1 MSSTIGVA
9 TVQCAMNDQ
18 KSDRPLR
25 PDLQQVIDSRAS
37 RLDEARPKAVAQQRK
52 RGRWTARE
60 AIEKLV
66 DADSFVEY
74 GGLARPAVP
83 GMTGAA
89 DGVVMGTAQLGG
101 RPVDLLFYDYT
112 VYAGTQSAINHAK
125 TTRMFEHAE
134 RHRLPVVCWLD
145 GGGARPHDMKVEGR
159 GSTPTFVVFARL
171 SGLVPTIGILPGRA
185 FAGHA
190 NLAGMC
196 DVLIATG
203 NSTMGMAGPPLVE
216 AALGLKLTPEEV
228 GPAAVHV
235 ASGVIDVLVE
245 DEAEAIAVARKYLGY
260 FDNRAPLAFEAP
272 DSMALRDVVP
282 DNPRRAY
289 NVRKVIDGI
298 ADVGSVLELKAGF
311 GRAVVTSLIR
321 IAGRPVGVVASQPM
335 YLAGAIDSPAS
346 EKAAHFIQVC
356 DAFDIPILSLCDTP
370 GLMVGPDVER
380 TGLVRKSARVL
391 AAFANATVPV
401 MTVVLRKAYG
411 LGYYVMGSQPLNP
424 AILLAWPTAEYG
436 GMGLEGAVNIIYRAE
451 LEAIDDAE
459 ARSAEHKRL
468 TDQLKRSNTALEV
481 AARYLYDDVIDPAD
495 TRDILI
501 KTLATLPP
509 PPPRTTRKRFIEPF

>member
-1 MSSTIGVA
+1 MTDPV
-9 TVQCAMNDQ
+9 
-18 KSDRPLR
+18 SDDPSGNPPMR
-25 PDLQQVIDSRAS
+25 PDLQQVLDSRAAI
-37 RLDEARPKAVAQQRK
+37 LDDARPKAVAQQRK
-52 RGRWTARE
+52 RNRWTARE
-60 AIEKLV
+60 GIAALA
-66 DADSFVEY
+66 DAGSFVEY

-83 GMTGAA
+83 GMSGAA
-89 DGVVMGTAQLGG
+89 DGVIMGTAQIEG

-112 VYAGTQSAINHAK
+112 VYAGTQSTINHAK

-171 SGLVPTIGILPGRA
+171 SGLVPTVGILPGRA

-196 DVLIATG
+196 DLLVATPD
-203 NSTMGMAGPPLVE
+203 SAMGMAGPPLVE
-216 AALGLKLTPEEV
+216 AALGVKLTPEEI
-228 GPAAVHV
+228 GPASVHV
-235 ASGVIDVLVE
+235 ASGVIDVLVG
-245 DEAEAIAVARKYLGY
+245 DEAEAIAVARKYLG
-260 FDNRAPLAFEAP
+260 FFGGPMTPGAAP
-272 DSMALRDVVP
+272 DVAALRTVVP

-298 ADVGSVLELKAGF
+298 ADLGSALELKAGF

-321 IAGRPVGVVASQPM
+321 IGGRPVGVVANQPM

-346 EKAAHFIQVC
+346 EKAARFIQIC

-370 GLMVGPDVER
+370 GLMVGPDVEK

-391 AAFANATVPV
+391 TAFANATVPV

-411 LGYYVMGSQPLNP
+411 LGYYVMGSQPLAP

-451 LEAIDDAE
+451 LEAAAE
-459 ARSAEHKRL
+459 GERAALHKQL
-468 TDQLKRSNTALEV
+468 TDELKRSNTALEV

-501 KTLATLPP
+501 RTLATLPSP
-509 PPPRTTRKRFIEPF
+509 APRTTRKRLIEPF

>member
-1 MSSTIGVA
+1 M
-9 TVQCAMNDQ
+9 
-18 KSDRPLR
+18 R
-25 PDLQQVIDSRAS
+25 
-37 RLDEARPKAVAQQRK
+37 
-52 RGRWTARE
+52 
-60 AIEKLV
+60 
-66 DADSFVEY
+66 DSFVEY
-74 GGLARPAVP
+74 GGLARPAVS

-89 DGVVMGTAQLGG
+89 DGVVMGTAQIDG
-101 RPVDLLFYDYT
+101 RPVDLLIYDYT
-112 VYAGTQSAINHAK
+112 VYAGTQSAINHMK

-159 GSTPTFVVFARL
+159 GATPTFVVFARL

-196 DVLIATG
+196 DVLIATED
-203 NSTMGMAGPPLVE
+203 STMGMAGPPLVE
-216 AALGLKLTPEEV
+216 AALGVKLTPEEIGARLGARGV
-228 GPAAVHV
+228 RRHRRAGRRRGRGRRGRRASISAISAARRPPG
-235 ASGVIDVLVE
+235 A
-245 DEAEAIAVARKYLGY
+245 
-260 FDNRAPLAFEAP
+260 AP
-272 DSMALRDVVP
+272 DGAALRDVVP

-298 ADVGSVLELKAGF
+298 ADIGSVLELKAGF

-321 IAGRPVGVVASQPM
+321 IAGRAVGVVANQPM
-335 YLAGAIDSPAS
+335 VLAGAIDSPAS
-346 EKAAHFIQVC
+346 DKAAHFIQVC

-391 AAFANATVPV
+391 TAFANATVPV

-436 GMGLEGAVNIIYRAE
+436 GMGLGGRGQHHLPGRARRRRRCRG
-451 LEAIDDAE
+451 
-459 ARSAEHKRL
+459 ARSAG
-468 TDQLKRSNTALEV
+468 TSA
-481 AARYLYDDVIDPAD
+481 
-495 TRDILI
+495 
-501 KTLATLPP
+501 
-509 PPPRTTRKRFIEPF
+509 

>member
-1 MSSTIGVA
+1 MTA
-9 TVQCAMNDQ
+9 A
-18 KSDRPLR
+18 KPDRAPR
-25 PDLQQVIDSRAS
+25 ADLQPV
-37 RLDEARPKAVAQQRK
+37 LEARQAILDAARPAAVAQQRK

-60 AIEKLV
+60 AIAGLI
-66 DADSFVEY
+66 DDGSFVEY
-74 GGLARPAVP
+74 GGLARPAVS
-83 GMTGAA
+83 GMSGAA
-89 DGVVMGTAQLGG
+89 DGVVMGTAQIGG
-101 RPVDLLFYDYT
+101 RPVDLLIYDYT

-171 SGLVPTIGILPGRA
+171 SGWVPTIGIMPGRA

-190 NLAGMC
+190 NLAGLC
-196 DVLIATG
+196 DVLIATKD
-203 NSTMGMAGPPLVE
+203 STMGMAGPPLVE
-216 AALGLKLTPEEV
+216 AALGIKLTPEEV
-228 GPAAVHV
+228 GPAEVHV

-245 DEAEAIAVARKYLGY
+245 DEAEAIAVAQKYLAY
-260 FDNRAPLAFEAP
+260 FGPPAAPGEAP
-272 DSMALRDVVP
+272 DALALRDVVP
-282 DNPRRAY
+282 ENPRRAY
-289 NVRKVIDGI
+289 NVRKVIEGI
-298 ADVGSVLELKAGF
+298 ADRGSILELKAGF

-321 IAGRPVGVVASQPM
+321 IAGRAVGVVANQPM
-335 YLAGAIDSPAS
+335 VLAGAIDSPAS
-346 EKAAHFIQVC
+346 DKAAHFIQLC
-356 DAFDIPILSLCDTP
+356 DAFDIPLLSLCDTP

-411 LGYYVMGSQPLNP
+411 LGYYVMGSQPLEP

-451 LEAIDDAE
+451 LEAVGDADE
-459 ARSAEHKRL
+459 RAALHKRL
-468 TDQLKRSNTALEV
+468 TDALKRSNTALEV

-509 PPPRTTRKRFIEPF
+509 PLPRATRKRFIEPF

>member
-1 MSSTIGVA
+1 MTDPVSKDPMGNPP
-9 TVQCAMNDQ
+9 M
-18 KSDRPLR
+18 R
-25 PDLQQVIDSRAS
+25 PDLQQVLDSRAAI
-37 RLDEARPKAVAQQRK
+37 LDEARPKAVAQQRK
-52 RGRWTARE
+52 RNRWTARE
-60 AIEKLV
+60 GIAALA
-66 DADSFVEY
+66 DAGSFVEY

-83 GMTGAA
+83 GMSGAA
-89 DGVVMGTAQLGG
+89 DGVIMGTAQIDG
-101 RPVDLLFYDYT
+101 RPVDLLVYDYT

-145 GGGARPHDMKVEGR
+145 GGGARPHDMKVQGR

-171 SGLVPTIGILPGRA
+171 SGLVPTVGILPGRA

-196 DVLIATG
+196 DLLVATPD
-203 NSTMGMAGPPLVE
+203 SALGMAGPPLVE
-216 AALGLKLTPEEV
+216 AALGVKLTPEEI
-228 GPAAVHV
+228 GPASVHV
-235 ASGVIDVLVE
+235 ASGVIDVLVD
-245 DEAEAIAVARKYLGY
+245 DEAEAIAVAKKYLGY
-260 FDNRAPLAFEAP
+260 FGGPTILGPAP
-272 DSMALRDVVP
+272 DVTALRSVVP

-321 IAGRPVGVVASQPM
+321 ISGRPVGVIANQPM

-346 EKAAHFIQVC
+346 EKAARFIQIC

-370 GLMVGPDVER
+370 GLMVGPDVEK

-391 AAFANATVPV
+391 TAFANATVPV

-451 LEAIDDAE
+451 LEAAAE
-459 ARSAEHKRL
+459 SERAALHKRL
-468 TDQLKRSNTALEV
+468 TDELKRSNTALEV

-509 PPPRTTRKRFIEPF
+509 PPPRTTRKRLIEPF

>member
-1 MSSTIGVA
+1 MT
-9 TVQCAMNDQ
+9 DP
-18 KSDRPLR
+18 KSDRPVR
-25 PDLQQVIDSRAS
+25 SGLQQVIDSRAAI
-37 RLDEARPKAVAQQRK
+37 LDDARPKAVAQQRK

-60 AIEKLV
+60 GIAALV
-66 DADSFVEY
+66 DPESFVEY

-89 DGVVMGTAQLGG
+89 DGVVMGTAQVGG

-112 VYAGTQSAINHAK
+112 VYAGTQSAINHMK

-171 SGLVPTIGILPGRA
+171 SGLVPTVGILPGRA

-190 NLAGMC
+190 NLAGLC
-196 DVLIATG
+196 DVLIATKD
-203 NSTMGMAGPPLVE
+203 SAMGMAGPPLVE
-216 AALGLKLTPEEV
+216 AALGVKLTPEEI
-228 GPAAVHV
+228 GPASVHV

-245 DEAEAIAVARKYLGY
+245 DEAEAVAAAHKYLG
-260 FDNRAPLAFEAP
+260 FFGGPMTPGTAP
-272 DSMALRDVVP
+272 DVAALREIVP
-282 DNPRRAY
+282 ENPRRAY

-321 IAGRPVGVVASQPM
+321 IAGRPVGVVANQPM

-346 EKAAHFIQVC
+346 EKAARFIQIC
-356 DAFDIPILSLCDTP
+356 DAFDIPLLSLCDTP

-391 AAFANATVPV
+391 TAFANATVPV

-436 GMGLEGAVNIIYRAE
+436 GMGLEGAVNIIYKAE
-451 LEAIDDAE
+451 LDAVADPE
-459 ARSAEHKRL
+459 ERAAQHKRL
-468 TDQLKRSNTALEV
+468 TDGLKRSNTALEV
-481 AARYLYDDVIDPAD
+481 AARFHYDDVIDPAD

-509 PPPRTTRKRFIEPF
+509 PPPRTTRKRLIEPF

>member
-1 MSSTIGVA
+1 MPDTPA
-9 TVQCAMNDQ
+9 E
-18 KSDRPLR
+18 KPLR
-25 PDLQQVIDSRAS
+25 PAL
-37 RLDEARPKAVAQQRK
+37 KAVLDRRADTLDANRPAAVARQRK

-60 AIEKLV
+60 AIAGLV
-66 DADSFVEY
+66 DTESFVEY
-74 GGLARPAVP
+74 GALARPAVA

-89 DGVVMGTAQLGG
+89 DGVVMGTAQIDG

-145 GGGARPHDMKVEGR
+145 GGGARPHDMKVQGR

-171 SGLVPTIGILPGRA
+171 SGLVPTVGILPGRA
-185 FAGHA
+185 FAGQA

-196 DVLIATG
+196 DLLISLKGTAL
-203 NSTMGMAGPPLVE
+203 GMAGPPLVE
-216 AALGLKLTPEEV
+216 AALGVKLTPEEI
-228 GPAAVHV
+228 GPPEVHV

-245 DEAEAIAVARKYLGY
+245 DEAEAIAVARKYLAY
-260 FDNRAPLAFEAP
+260 FGPPAAPGEAP
-272 DSMALRDVVP
+272 DTMALREVVP
-282 DNPRRAY
+282 ENPRRAY
-289 NVRKVIDGI
+289 NVRKVIEGI
-298 ADVGSVLELKAGF
+298 ADVGSILELKAGF

-321 IAGRPVGVVASQPM
+321 IAGRAVGVIANQPM
-335 YLAGAIDSPAS
+335 FLAGAIDSPAS
-346 EKAAHFIQVC
+346 DKAARFIQLC

-391 AAFANATVPV
+391 TAFANATIPV

-436 GMGLEGAVNIIYRAE
+436 GMGLEGAVNIIYKAE
-451 LEAIDDAE
+451 LDAVTDAE
-459 ARSAEHKRL
+459 ERSALHKRL
-468 TDQLKRSNTALEV
+468 TDALKRSNTAIEV
-481 AARYLYDDVIDPAD
+481 AARYHYDDVIDPAD

-509 PPPRTTRKRFIEPF
+509 PPPRTTRKRIIEPF

>member
-1 MSSTIGVA
+1 M
-9 TVQCAMNDQ
+9 
-18 KSDRPLR
+18 
-25 PDLQQVIDSRAS
+25 
-37 RLDEARPKAVAQQRK
+37 
-52 RGRWTARE
+52 
-60 AIEKLV
+60 
-66 DADSFVEY
+66 
-74 GGLARPAVP
+74 
-83 GMTGAA
+83 
-89 DGVVMGTAQLGG
+89 
-101 RPVDLLFYDYT
+101 
-112 VYAGTQSAINHAK
+112 K

-171 SGLVPTIGILPGRA
+171 SGLVPTVGILPGRA

-196 DVLIATG
+196 DVLIATKD
-203 NSTMGMAGPPLVE
+203 STLGMAGPPLVE
-216 AALGLKLTPEEV
+216 AALGVKLTPEEI
-228 GPAAVHV
+228 GPASVHV

-260 FDNRAPLAFEAP
+260 FGGAIAPGAAP
-272 DSMALRDVVP
+272 EGTALRDVVP

-321 IAGRPVGVVASQPM
+321 IAGRPVGVVANQPM
-335 YLAGAIDSPAS
+335 FLAGAIDSPAS
-346 EKAAHFIQVC
+346 DKAAHFIQIC

-424 AILLAWPTAEYG
+424 AILLAWPTAEFG

-451 LEAIDDAE
+451 LEAVADAE
-459 ARSAEHKRL
+459 ERAALHKRL
-468 TDQLKRSNTALEV
+468 TDTLKRSNTAVEV

-509 PPPRTTRKRFIEPF
+509 PPPRTTRKRLIEPF

>member
-1 MSSTIGVA
+1 MTDPTSN
-9 TVQCAMNDQ
+9 QPM
-18 KSDRPLR
+18 R
-25 PDLQQVIDSRAS
+25 PDLKQALDRRAAI
-37 RLDEARPKAVAQQRK
+37 LDDARPKAVAQQRK
-52 RGRWTARE
+52 RNRWTARE
-60 AIEKLV
+60 GIAALV
-66 DADSFVEY
+66 DAGSFVEY

-83 GMTGAA
+83 GMSGAA
-89 DGVVMGTAQLGG
+89 DGVIMGTAQIDG
-101 RPVDLLFYDYT
+101 RPVDLLVYDYT

-145 GGGARPHDMKVEGR
+145 GGGARPHDMKVQGR

-171 SGLVPTIGILPGRA
+171 SGLVPTVGILPGRA

-190 NLAGMC
+190 NLAGLC
-196 DVLIATG
+196 DLLVATPD
-203 NSTMGMAGPPLVE
+203 SAMGMAGPPLVE
-216 AALGLKLTPEEV
+216 AALGVKLTPEEI
-228 GPAAVHV
+228 GPASVHV
-235 ASGVIDVLVE
+235 ASGVIDVLVA
-245 DEAEAIAVARKYLGY
+245 DEAEAIGIAKKYLGY
-260 FDNRAPLAFEAP
+260 FGGPMTPGEAP
-272 DSMALRDVVP
+272 DVAALRTVVP

-298 ADVGSVLELKAGF
+298 ADLGSVLELKAGF

-321 IAGRPVGVVASQPM
+321 IGGRPVGVVANQPM

-346 EKAAHFIQVC
+346 EKAARFIQIC

-370 GLMVGPDVER
+370 GLMVGPDVEK

-391 AAFANATVPV
+391 TAFANATVPV

-411 LGYYVMGSQPLNP
+411 LGYYVMGSQPLEP

-451 LEAIDDAE
+451 LDA
-459 ARSAEHKRL
+459 AAEGERAALHKHL
-468 TDQLKRSNTALEV
+468 TDELKRSNTALEV

-509 PPPRTTRKRFIEPF
+509 PPPRTTRKRLIEPF

>member
-1 MSSTIGVA
+1 MTESRP
-9 TVQCAMNDQ
+9 
-18 KSDRPLR
+18 DRPLR
-25 PDLQQVIDSRAS
+25 PDLQKLLQARES
-37 RLDEARPKAVAQQRK
+37 RLDAARPKAVAQQRK
-52 RGRWTARE
+52 RNRWTARE
-60 AIEKLV
+60 GIAALT
-66 DADSFVEY
+66 DPDSFVEY
-74 GGLARPAVP
+74 GALARPAVP
-83 GMTGAA
+83 GMAGAA
-89 DGVVMGTAQLGG
+89 DGVVMGTAQIDG

-145 GGGARPHDMKVEGR
+145 GGGARPHDMKVQGR

-171 SGLVPTIGILPGRA
+171 SGLVPTVGILPGRA

-196 DVLIATG
+196 DCLIATRD
-203 NSTMGMAGPPLVE
+203 STMGMAGPPLVE
-216 AALGLKLTPEEV
+216 AALGVKLTPEEI
-228 GPAAVHV
+228 GPAEVHV

-245 DEAEAIAVARKYLGY
+245 DEAEAVAAAKKYL
-260 FDNRAPLAFEAP
+260 AFFAGPGTPGEPP
-272 DSMALRDVVP
+272 DTLALREVVP
-282 DNPRRAY
+282 ENPRRAY
-289 NVRKVIDGI
+289 NVRKVIEGI
-298 ADVGSVLELKAGF
+298 ADRGSILELKAGY

-321 IAGRPVGVVASQPM
+321 IAGRPVGVVANQPM
-335 YLAGAIDSPAS
+335 VLAGAIDGPAS
-346 EKAAHFIQVC
+346 DKAAHFIQVC

-380 TGLVRKSARVL
+380 TGLVRRSARVL

-436 GMGLEGAVNIIYRAE
+436 GMGLEGAANIIYRAE
-451 LEAIDDAE
+451 LEAAPDPE
-459 ARSAEHKRL
+459 ARAALHRRL
-468 TDQLKRSNTALEV
+468 TDELKNSNTAIEV
-481 AARYLYDDVIDPAD
+481 AARFLYDDVIDPAD
-495 TRDILI
+495 TRDVLV

-509 PPPRTTRKRFIEPF
+509 SPPRATRKRLIEPF